1 MLLIITKILSL
12 LKLKKLERTRK
23 RKSYYFE
30 AVVPLGV
37 RCFNLRINFFSNQN
51 PHTPS
56 SPPYNT
62 NALYLQNPLSLHST
76 TNSNRFLSLSVTVAV
91 AVSLSVSTVAS
102 IHQIAAIILTTT
114 HPSNRSDLTNQDG

>member
-1 MLLIITKILSL
+1 
-12 LKLKKLERTRK
+12 
-23 RKSYYFE
+23 
-30 AVVPLGV
+30 VG
-37 RCFNLRINFFSNQN
+37 CFNLRINFFSNQN

-91 AVSLSVSTVAS
+91 AVSLSVSTVAVD
-102 IHQIAAIILTTT
+102 
-114 HPSNRSDLTNQDG
+114 PPDRGDNSNYNSSVE